1 MRPTPTVLTPTQNAT
16 VASTAISFLLL
27 VCISLTS
34 LIAWTIWEERADQL
48 SESEVTSDNMS
59 RSLAR
64 HADDT
69 FKAADTSLL
78 GLSER
83 VLVDG
88 TSPAALERLH
98 RLLMLR
104 VKELPQLQGLAIFD
118 KDGLRIVNSLP
129 NKDEYGSSA
138 DREYFLF
145 HRTNSNPGP
154 HIGTPFQ
161 ARSSGDWVIPLSRRL
176 DSADGQFAGVVLAT
190 IHVKYFVNFYQTFD
204 IGQHGAIALILDNGI
219 QIARRPLLP
228 DSLGRDMSK
237 GPLYAL
243 YKHGNGNGSAM
254 LKSTQDGVERL
265 NGYRR
270 LNYYPIFITTAL
282 SKDEILASWQRL
294 AIVRAILTLCIVAV
308 ITLLGLRLV
317 RQIKMRIHAE
327 QEARNARDA
336 LQDLN
341 VTLEK
346 LAQQDG
352 LTGLANRRKFDQ
364 AIDHALSRAKQSAT
378 PLAMILIDVDYFKK
392 FNDLYGHVA
401 GDECL
406 RQVAAVIKASE
417 QRSNDLAARYGGE
430 EFAVLLPDTNLDGAL
445 VVAESIRKALHAL
458 KIEHV
463 GNTAGIV
470 TVSAGIDVLT
480 SITEK
485 DSAAS
490 FVSAADAA
498 LYGAKASGRDRI
510 QVHHPIPATGN
521 P

>member
-1 MRPTPTVLTPTQNAT
+1 MRPQPTVLTPANNSS
-16 VASTAISFLLL
+16 VTAAAIGFLIL
-27 VCISLTS
+27 VCISLTG
-34 LIAWTIWEERADQL
+34 LIAWTIWEERTDQL
-48 SESEVTSDNMS
+48 LESQITSDNMS

-88 TSPAALERLH
+88 TSPAALARLH

-104 VKELPQLQGLAIFD
+104 VKELPQLQGIAIFD
-118 KDGLRIVNSLP
+118 ENSVRIVNSLP
-129 NKDEYGSSA
+129 GDTAHTINS
-138 DREYFLF
+138 DREYFIF
-145 HRTNSNPGP
+145 HKTNSNPGP
-154 HIGTPFQ
+154 HIGAPFRV
-161 ARSSGDWVIPLSRRL
+161 RSSGEWIIPLSRRL
-176 DSADGQFAGVVLAT
+176 DNADGQFAGVILAT
-190 IHVKYFVNFYQTFD
+190 IKISYFTDFYKTFN
-204 IGQHGAIALILDNGI
+204 IGRDGAIALILSNGT
-219 QIARRPLLP
+219 QIARQPLLP
-228 DSLGRDMSK
+228 DSLGKDLSA

-243 YKHGNGNGSAM
+243 YKHGNGDGSAM
-254 LKSTQDGVERL
+254 IKSMQDGIERL

-270 LNYYPIFITTAL
+270 LAYYPLFVTTAL
-282 SKDEILASWQRL
+282 SKTEILSSWHRL
-294 AIVRAILTLCIVAV
+294 AIVRGL
-308 ITLLGLRLV
+308 ITLGIVVVIAMLGMRLV
-317 RQIKMRIHAE
+317 RQIGMRIRAE
-327 QEARNARDA
+327 EEARNARDA
-336 LQDLN
+336 LQELN
-341 VTLEK
+341 ATLEK

-364 AIDHALSRAKQSAT
+364 AINHALSRAKQSAT
-378 PLAMILIDVDYFKK
+378 PLAVILIDVDYFKK

-406 RQVAAVIKASE
+406 RQVAAIIKASE
-417 QRSNDLAARYGGE
+417 KRSSDLAARYGGE

-458 KIEHV
+458 KIEHA
-463 GNTAGIV
+463 GNAAGIV

-498 LYGAKASGRDRI
+498 LYSAKASGRDRVQI
-510 QVHHPIPATGN
+510 HRTTLAAD
-521 P
+521 

>member
-1 MRPTPTVLTPTQNAT
+1 MRPKPTVLTPARNSS
-16 VASTAISFLLL
+16 VAATAISFLIL
-27 VCISLTS
+27 VCISITGV
-34 LIAWTIWEERADQL
+34 IGWTIWEERADQL
-48 SESEVTSDNMS
+48 HESEITSDNMS

-83 VLVDG
+83 ILIDG
-88 TSPAALERLH
+88 TTPAALDRLH
-98 RLLMLR
+98 KLLLLR
-104 VKELPQLQGLAIFD
+104 VKELPQLQGLAIFN
-118 KDGLRIVNSLP
+118 KDGVRIVNSLP
-129 NKDEYGSSA
+129 NKDEYSSSA
-138 DREYFLF
+138 DREYFFF

-154 HIGTPFQ
+154 HIGPPFQ

-176 DSADGQFAGVVLAT
+176 DDADGQFAGIVLAT
-190 IHVKYFVNFYQTFD
+190 IHIKYFTDFYSTFD
-204 IGQHGAIALILDNGI
+204 IGKDGAIALILSSGA
-219 QIARRPLLP
+219 QIARQPLLA
-228 DSLGRDMSK
+228 DSLGKDLSK

-254 LKSTQDGVERL
+254 IRSMQDGVERL

-270 LNYYPIFITTAL
+270 LTYYPLFVTTAL
-282 SKDEILASWQRL
+282 SKAEILESWHRL
-294 AIVRAILTLCIVAV
+294 AIVRAVIALVIVGIIAM
-308 ITLLGLRLV
+308 LGMRLV
-317 RQIKMRIHAE
+317 RQINMRIHAE
-327 QEARNARDA
+327 EEARNARDA
-336 LQDLN
+336 LQELN
-341 VTLEK
+341 ATLEK

-364 AIDHALSRAKQSAT
+364 AIDHALSNAKRSAS

-417 QRSNDLAARYGGE
+417 KRSNDLAARYGGE

-458 KIEHV
+458 KIEHA
-463 GNTAGIV
+463 GNTTGIV

-498 LYGAKASGRDRI
+498 LYDAKASGRDRI
-510 QVHHPIPATGN
+510 QVHRTEPAIG
-521 P
+521 

>member
-1 MRPTPTVLTPTQNAT
+1 MRPKPTVLTPAKNASI
-16 VASTAISFLLL
+16 ANSAIIFLIL

-48 SESEVTSDNMS
+48 LESQITSDNMS

-88 TSPAALERLH
+88 TSPAALKRLH
-98 RLLMLR
+98 NLLMLR

-118 KDGLRIVNSLP
+118 ENSVRIVNSLP
-129 NKDEYGSSA
+129 GDTAHTINAE
-138 DREYFLF
+138 REYFIF
-145 HRTNSNPGP
+145 HKTNSNPGP
-154 HIGTPFQ
+154 HIGAPFRV
-161 ARSSGDWVIPLSRRL
+161 RSSGEWIIPLSRRL
-176 DSADGQFAGVVLAT
+176 DNADGQFAGVILAT
-190 IHVKYFVNFYQTFD
+190 IKIKYFTDFYQTFN
-204 IGQHGAIALILDNGI
+204 IGCDGAIALILSNGI
-219 QIARRPLLP
+219 QIVRQPLLP
-228 DSLGRDMSK
+228 DSLGKDVSA
-237 GPLYAL
+237 GSLYAL
-243 YKHGNGNGSAM
+243 YKHGNRDGSAM
-254 LKSTQDGVERL
+254 IRSRQDGIERL
-265 NGYRR
+265 NSYRQ
-270 LNYYPIFITTAL
+270 LANYPIFVSAAL
-282 SKDEILASWQRL
+282 SKSEILTSWHRL
-294 AIVRAILTLCIVAV
+294 AIARGLITLGIVVVIAIL
-308 ITLLGLRLV
+308 GMRLV
-317 RQIKMRIHAE
+317 RQINMRIRAE
-327 QEARNARDA
+327 EEARNARDA
-336 LQDLN
+336 LQELN
-341 VTLEK
+341 ATLEK

-352 LTGLANRRKFDQ
+352 LTGLANRRKFDH
-364 AIDHALSRAKQSAT
+364 AIDHALSHAKQSAS

-417 QRSNDLAARYGGE
+417 KRSNDLAARYGGE
-430 EFAVLLPDTNLDGAL
+430 EFAVLLPDTNLEGAL

-458 KIEHV
+458 KIEHA
-463 GNTAGIV
+463 GNTTGIV

-480 SITEK
+480 SITEQ

-498 LYGAKASGRDRI
+498 LYSAKASGRDRI
-510 QVHHPIPATGN
+510 QVHHPAPAVG
-521 P
+521 